1 MSVNSFIP
9 RNIGNTVI
17 IDGRVSSEILENLKK
32 MNLNIIPTIE
42 CKEVSEPISYH
53 PDIVIHPINHNT
65 LVVAPNVFDYYEKK
79 FHGMG
84 IKVIQGQTELG
95 KDYPEDIAYN
105 VGRIGNL
112 AIHNLKYTDEKL
124 KYYLKKEN
132 IEFIHVNQGYTKCSM
147 AIIGEKSIITA
158 DYPIYKKL
166 TRLGI
171 DVLLIQSGHI
181 ELEGHTYGFIGGAT
195 GNLSKNDIMFSGKF
209 DKHPD
214 KENILNFLKKYRK
227 SIIWLSNKKI
237 KDIGTIISLYCQ

>member
-1 MSVNSFIP
+1 M
-9 RNIGNTVI
+9 
-17 IDGRVSSEILENLKK
+17 
-32 MNLNIIPTIE
+32 
-42 CKEVSEPISYH
+42 
-53 PDIVIHPINHNT
+53 
-65 LVVAPNVFDYYEKK
+65 
-79 FHGMG
+79 
-84 IKVIQGQTELG
+84 
-95 KDYPEDIAYN
+95 
-105 VGRIGNL
+105 
-112 AIHNLKYTDEKL
+112 
-124 KYYLKKEN
+124 KKEN